1 MLCRRIMWGR
11 VYIYLLA
18 YICGAAAATALIGA
32 DLGLSARC
40 ARTLFA
46 LLAGCSF
53 IATTHFY
60 LALKGLYDAPKR
72 FYAAPKRLSA
82 APKIFYAAPKIF
94 YAASKRFYAASNWL
108 QPPLHAPGSYT
119 RYGRLFIA
127 SALIS
132 LSLLGALRSAESLAA
147 TTESFAG
154 SAESLA
160 ASAESLAAGRAESA
174 GKAQSAA
181 NAKST
186 ANAKGA
192 GRTHSGITPMQ
203 QRIALYLKSKMGDN
217 SQSAILTAFVT
228 GSKES
233 IGKSTKETFRSS
245 GAAHL
250 LALSGLHVGILF
262 MILNRITALFSL
274 TLAARRLRVLV
285 VVGCTAAFLA
295 ITGFIPSLARAIIM
309 AAICSIAKVWGY
321 RIARA
326 ETLVITAFLLICY
339 NPQVVA
345 SIGFQLSFAAMAG
358 IMLIMPTLS
367 ESLKRVMGRWRGR
380 GMASR
385 TISWCAERIAAPL
398 LLTISCQITTLPLC
412 LYYFQSFSNYY
423 LITNLIAI
431 PVVAITLY
439 MLTAALAIDALA
451 LIIQS
456 DLLTSLSVFV
466 WESIRYILLLLEST
480 LKEFR

>member
-1 MLCRRIMWGR
+1 MWER

-32 DLGLSARC
+32 DMGLSARC

-46 LLAGCSF
+46 LLAVCSF
-53 IATTHFY
+53 IATTLFY
-60 LALKGLYDAPKR
+60 IALKGLY
-72 FYAAPKRLSA
+72 AAP
-82 APKIFYAAPKIF
+82 
-94 YAASKRFYAASNWL
+94 KRFYAASNWL
-108 QPPLHAPGSYT
+108 QPPLRAPGSYT
-119 RYGRLFIA
+119 RYSRLFIA

-147 TTESFAG
+147 TAESFAG

-160 ASAESLAAGRAESA
+160 GSAEGA

-181 NAKST
+181 NAES
-186 ANAKGA
+186 A
-192 GRTHSGITPMQ
+192 GQRHSGMTPMQ

-274 TLAARRLRVLV
+274 TLAARRMRVLV

-367 ESLKRVMGRWRGR
+367 ESLKRVMERWRGR

>member
-1 MLCRRIMWGR
+1 MWER

-46 LLAGCSF
+46 SLAVCSF

-72 FYAAPKRLSA
+72 LSA
-82 APKIFYAAPKIF
+82 APKIFYAAP
-94 YAASKRFYAASNWL
+94 KRFYAASNWL
-108 QPPLHAPGSYT
+108 QPPLHAPGSYA

-127 SALIS
+127 SALIT

-147 TTESFAG
+147 T
-154 SAESLA
+154 AESLA
-160 ASAESLAAGRAESA
+160 GSAESLAAGRAESA
-174 GKAQSAA
+174 RKAQSAA
-181 NAKST
+181 NAKS
-186 ANAKGA
+186 A
-192 GRTHSGITPMQ
+192 GQRHSGMTPMQ

-274 TLAARRLRVLV
+274 TLAARRMRVLV

-367 ESLKRVMGRWRGR
+367 ESLKRVMERWRGR

-385 TISWCAERIAAPL
+385 TICWCAERIAAPL

-451 LIIQS
+451 LFIQS

>member
-1 MLCRRIMWGR
+1 MWER

-32 DLGLSARC
+32 DMGLSARC

-53 IATTHFY
+53 IATTLFY
-60 LALKGLYDAPKR
+60 IALKGLYDAAKR

-82 APKIFYAAPKIF
+82 APKIFYAAPK
-94 YAASKRFYAASNWL
+94 RFYAASNWL
-108 QPPLHAPGSYT
+108 QPPLRAPGSYT
-119 RYGRLFIA
+119 RYSRLFIA

-132 LSLLGALRSAESLAA
+132 LSLLGALRSAESLA
-147 TTESFAG
+147 S
-154 SAESLA
+154 
-160 ASAESLAAGRAESA
+160 SAESLAAGRAESA
-174 GKAQSAA
+174 GKAKSAA
-181 NAKST
+181 NAKS
-186 ANAKGA
+186 A
-192 GRTHSGITPMQ
+192 GQMHSEMTPMQ

-274 TLAARRLRVLV
+274 TLAARRMRVLV

>member
-1 MLCRRIMWGR
+1 MWER

-46 LLAGCSF
+46 LLAVCSF
-53 IATTHFY
+53 IATTLFY
-60 LALKGLYDAPKR
+60 IALKGLY
-72 FYAAPKRLSA
+72 AAP
-82 APKIFYAAPKIF
+82 
-94 YAASKRFYAASNWL
+94 KRFYAASNWL
-108 QPPLHAPGSYT
+108 QPPLHAPGSYA

-147 TTESFAG
+147 TAESF
-154 SAESLA
+154 
-160 ASAESLAAGRAESA
+160 AGRAESLA
-174 GKAQSAA
+174 VGRAESARKAQSAA
-181 NAKST
+181 NAKS
-186 ANAKGA
+186 A
-192 GRTHSGITPMQ
+192 GQRHSGMTPMQ

-274 TLAARRLRVLV
+274 TLAARRMRVLV

-380 GMASR
+380 GIASR

-451 LIIQS
+451 LFIQS

>member
-1 MLCRRIMWGR
+1 MWER

-46 LLAGCSF
+46 SLAVCSF

-72 FYAAPKRLSA
+72 LSA
-82 APKIFYAAPKIF
+82 APKRFYAAP
-94 YAASKRFYAASNWL
+94 KRFYAASNWL
-108 QPPLHAPGSYT
+108 QPPLRAPGSYA
-119 RYGRLFIA
+119 RYSRLFIA

-132 LSLLGALRSAESLAA
+132 LSLLGALRSAESL
-147 TTESFAG
+147 TS
-154 SAESLA
+154 S
-160 ASAESLAAGRAESA
+160 AESA

-181 NAKST
+181 NAK
-186 ANAKGA
+186 GA
-192 GRTHSGITPMQ
+192 GHTHSGMTPMQ

-274 TLAARRLRVLV
+274 TLAARRIRVLV
-285 VVGCTAAFLA
+285 VVGCTAAFLT

-367 ESLKRVMGRWRGR
+367 ESLKRVMERWRRR

-385 TISWCAERIAAPL
+385 TICWCAERIAAPL

-451 LIIQS
+451 LFIQS

>member
-1 MLCRRIMWGR
+1 MWER

-53 IATTHFY
+53 IATTLFY
-60 LALKGLYDAPKR
+60 IALKGLYDAPKR

-82 APKIFYAAPKIF
+82 APKIFYAAPKRF
-94 YAASKRFYAASNWL
+94 YAAPKRFYAATNWL
-108 QPPLHAPGSYT
+108 QPPLRVPGSYA

-147 TTESFAG
+147 
-154 SAESLA
+154 
-160 ASAESLAAGRAESA
+160 
-174 GKAQSAA
+174 
-181 NAKST
+181 NAKS
-186 ANAKGA
+186 A
-192 GRTHSGITPMQ
+192 GRTHSGMTPMQ

-274 TLAARRLRVLV
+274 TLAARRMRVLV

>member
-1 MLCRRIMWGR
+1 MWER

-32 DLGLSARC
+32 DMGLSARC

-60 LALKGLYDAPKR
+60 LALKGLY
-72 FYAAPKRLSA
+72 AAP
-82 APKIFYAAPKIF
+82 
-94 YAASKRFYAASNWL
+94 KRFYAASNWL
-108 QPPLHAPGSYT
+108 QPPLRAPGSYA

-132 LSLLGALRSAESLAA
+132 LSLLGALRSAESFAA
-147 TTESFAG
+147 TAESFAG
-154 SAESLA
+154 
-160 ASAESLAAGRAESA
+160 SAESLAAGRAESA

-181 NAKST
+181 NAKS
-186 ANAKGA
+186 A
-192 GRTHSGITPMQ
+192 GHTHSEMTPMQ

-233 IGKSTKETFRSS
+233 IGKNTKETFRSS

-274 TLAARRLRVLV
+274 TLAARRMRVLV
-285 VVGCTAAFLA
+285 VVGCTAAFLT

>member
-1 MLCRRIMWGR
+1 MWER

-18 YICGAAAATALIGA
+18 YICGAAAATALIGT

-46 LLAGCSF
+46 SLAVCSF
-53 IATTHFY
+53 IATTLFY
-60 LALKGLYDAPKR
+60 IALKGLY
-72 FYAAPKRLSA
+72 AAP
-82 APKIFYAAPKIF
+82 
-94 YAASKRFYAASNWL
+94 KRFYAASNWL
-108 QPPLHAPGSYT
+108 QPPHHAPGSYA

-132 LSLLGALRSAESLAA
+132 LSLLGALRSAESLA
-147 TTESFAG
+147 S

-160 ASAESLAAGRAESA
+160 ATTESLAAGSAEGA
-174 GKAQSAA
+174 RKAQSAA

-186 ANAKGA
+186 ANAKSA
-192 GRTHSGITPMQ
+192 GQRHSGMTPMQ

-274 TLAARRLRVLV
+274 TLAARRMRVLV

-367 ESLKRVMGRWRGR
+367 ESLKRVMERWRRR

-385 TISWCAERIAAPL
+385 TICWCAERIAAPL

>member
-1 MLCRRIMWGR
+1 MWER

-72 FYAAPKRLSA
+72 LSA
-82 APKIFYAAPKIF
+82 APKIFYAAP
-94 YAASKRFYAASNWL
+94 KRFYAASNWL
-108 QPPLHAPGSYT
+108 QPPLRAPGSYT

-147 TTESFAG
+147 TAESFAATTESF
-154 SAESLA
+154 
-160 ASAESLAAGRAESA
+160 AAGRAE
-174 GKAQSAA
+174 GTRKAQSAA
-181 NAKST
+181 NAKS
-186 ANAKGA
+186 A
-192 GRTHSGITPMQ
+192 GQRHSRMTPMQ

-274 TLAARRLRVLV
+274 TLAARRMRVLV

-367 ESLKRVMGRWRGR
+367 ESLKRVMGRWRGK

-385 TISWCAERIAAPL
+385 TICWCAERIAAPL

-451 LIIQS
+451 LFIQS
-456 DLLTSLSVFV
+456 YLLRSLSVFV

>member
-46 LLAGCSF
+46 SLAACSF

-72 FYAAPKRLSA
+72 LSA
-82 APKIFYAAPKIF
+82 APKIFYAAPK
-94 YAASKRFYAASNWL
+94 RFYAGSNWL
-108 QPPLHAPGSYT
+108 QPPLRAPGSYI

-147 TTESFAG
+147 TAESFAG

-160 ASAESLAAGRAESA
+160 ATTESLAAGSAEGA
-174 GKAQSAA
+174 RKAQSAA
-181 NAKST
+181 NAKS
-186 ANAKGA
+186 A
-192 GRTHSGITPMQ
+192 GRTHSGMTPMQ

-233 IGKSTKETFRSS
+233 IGKSTKETFRST

-262 MILNRITALFSL
+262 MILNRITALFSI
-274 TLAARRLRVLV
+274 TLAARRMRVLV

-326 ETLVITAFLLICY
+326 EILVITAFLLICY

-367 ESLKRVMGRWRGR
+367 ESLKRVMERWRGR

-385 TISWCAERIAAPL
+385 TICWCAERIAAPL

-451 LIIQS
+451 LFIQS

>member
-1 MLCRRIMWGR
+1 MLCRRIMWER

-46 LLAGCSF
+46 SLAVCSF

-82 APKIFYAAPKIF
+82 APKRFFAAPKRFYAAPKIF
-94 YAASKRFYAASNWL
+94 YAASNWL
-108 QPPLHAPGSYT
+108 QPPLRAPGSYA

-132 LSLLGALRSAESLAA
+132 LSLLGALRSAESLAS
-147 TTESFAG
+147 TT
-154 SAESLA
+154 
-160 ASAESLAAGRAESA
+160 ESLAAGRAESA

-181 NAKST
+181 NAKS
-186 ANAKGA
+186 A
-192 GRTHSGITPMQ
+192 GQRHSEMTPMQ

-274 TLAARRLRVLV
+274 TLAARRMRVLV

-367 ESLKRVMGRWRGR
+367 ESLKRVMERWRRR
-380 GMASR
+380 GTSSR
-385 TISWCAERIAAPL
+385 IICWCAERIAAPL

-451 LIIQS
+451 LFIQS
-456 DLLTSLSVFV
+456 DLLNSLSVFV

>member
-1 MLCRRIMWGR
+1 MWER

-46 LLAGCSF
+46 SLAVCSF

-72 FYAAPKRLSA
+72 LSA
-82 APKIFYAAPKIF
+82 AP
-94 YAASKRFYAASNWL
+94 KRFYAASNWL
-108 QPPLHAPGSYT
+108 QPPLHAPGSYA
-119 RYGRLFIA
+119 RYSRLFIA

-132 LSLLGALRSAESLAA
+132 LSLLGALRSAESLA
-147 TTESFAG
+147 
-154 SAESLA
+154 
-160 ASAESLAAGRAESA
+160 GRAESA
-174 GKAQSAA
+174 EKAQSAA
-181 NAKST
+181 NAES
-186 ANAKGA
+186 A
-192 GRTHSGITPMQ
+192 GQRHSRMTPMQ
-203 QRIALYLKSKMGDN
+203 QRIALYLRSKMGDN
-217 SQSAILTAFVT
+217 SQSGILTAFVT

-274 TLAARRLRVLV
+274 TLAARRMRVLV
-285 VVGCTAAFLA
+285 VVGCTAAFLT

-380 GMASR
+380 GMSSR

-451 LIIQS
+451 LFIQS

>member
-1 MLCRRIMWGR
+1 MWGR

-46 LLAGCSF
+46 LLAVYSF

-72 FYAAPKRLSA
+72 LSAAPKRFHA
-82 APKIFYAAPKIF
+82 APKIFYAAP
-94 YAASKRFYAASNWL
+94 KRFYAASNWL
-108 QPPLHAPGSYT
+108 QPPLRAPGSYA
-119 RYGRLFIA
+119 RYSRLFIA

-147 TTESFAG
+147 
-154 SAESLA
+154 
-160 ASAESLAAGRAESA
+160 GRAESA
-174 GKAQSAA
+174 RKAQSAA

-186 ANAKGA
+186 ANAKSA
-192 GRTHSGITPMQ
+192 GRTHSGMTPMQ

-274 TLAARRLRVLV
+274 TLAARRMRVLV

-367 ESLKRVMGRWRGR
+367 ESLKRVMERWRGR

-385 TISWCAERIAAPL
+385 TICWCAERIAAPL

>member
-1 MLCRRIMWGR
+1 MWER

-46 LLAGCSF
+46 SLAVCSF

-72 FYAAPKRLSA
+72 LSA
-82 APKIFYAAPKIF
+82 APKRFYLAP
-94 YAASKRFYAASNWL
+94 KRFYAASNWL
-108 QPPLHAPGSYT
+108 QPPLRAPGSYA
-119 RYGRLFIA
+119 RYSRLFIA

-147 TTESFAG
+147 TAESFAG

-160 ASAESLAAGRAESA
+160 ATTESLAAGRAESA

-181 NAKST
+181 NAKS
-186 ANAKGA
+186 A
-192 GRTHSGITPMQ
+192 GQRHSGMTPMQ
-203 QRIALYLKSKMGDN
+203 QRIALYLKSKMGNN

-274 TLAARRLRVLV
+274 TLAARRMRVLV

-367 ESLKRVMGRWRGR
+367 ESLERVMGRWRGR

-385 TISWCAERIAAPL
+385 TISWCAERITAPL

-451 LIIQS
+451 LFIQS

>member
-1 MLCRRIMWGR
+1 M
-11 VYIYLLA
+11 
-18 YICGAAAATALIGA
+18 
-32 DLGLSARC
+32 GLSARC

-46 LLAGCSF
+46 SLAVCSF

-72 FYAAPKRLSA
+72 LSA
-82 APKIFYAAPKIF
+82 APKIFYAAP
-94 YAASKRFYAASNWL
+94 KRFYAASNWL
-108 QPPLHAPGSYT
+108 QPPLRAPGSYT

-132 LSLLGALRSAESLAA
+132 LSLLGALRSAESLASSA
-147 TTESFAG
+147 ESFAG

-160 ASAESLAAGRAESA
+160 ATTESLAAGRAESA

-186 ANAKGA
+186 ANAKSA
-192 GRTHSGITPMQ
+192 GRTHSGMTPMQ

-274 TLAARRLRVLV
+274 TLAARRMRVLV
-285 VVGCTAAFLA
+285 VVGCTAAFLT

-367 ESLKRVMGRWRGR
+367 ESLKRVMERWRGR

-385 TISWCAERIAAPL
+385 TICWCAERIAAPL

-451 LIIQS
+451 LFIQS

>member
-1 MLCRRIMWGR
+1 MWER

-46 LLAGCSF
+46 SLAVCSF

-72 FYAAPKRLSA
+72 FYAAPKR
-82 APKIFYAAPKIF
+82 
-94 YAASKRFYAASNWL
+94 FYAASNWL
-108 QPPLHAPGSYT
+108 QPPLRAPGSYA
-119 RYGRLFIA
+119 RYSRLFIA

-147 TTESFAG
+147 
-154 SAESLA
+154 
-160 ASAESLAAGRAESA
+160 
-174 GKAQSAA
+174 
-181 NAKST
+181 NAKS
-186 ANAKGA
+186 A
-192 GRTHSGITPMQ
+192 GQRHSGMTPMQ

-274 TLAARRLRVLV
+274 TLAARRMRVLV

-367 ESLKRVMGRWRGR
+367 ESLKRVMERWRGR

-385 TISWCAERIAAPL
+385 TICWCAERIAAPL

-451 LIIQS
+451 LFIQS

>member
-1 MLCRRIMWGR
+1 MWER

-53 IATTHFY
+53 IATTLFY
-60 LALKGLYDAPKR
+60 IALKGLYDAPKR
-72 FYAAPKRLSA
+72 LSA
-82 APKIFYAAPKIF
+82 APKRFYSAPKRFHAAPKRF
-94 YAASKRFYAASNWL
+94 FAASKRFYAASNWL
-108 QPPLHAPGSYT
+108 QPPLRAPGSYA
-119 RYGRLFIA
+119 RYSRLFIA

-147 TTESFAG
+147 TAESFAG
-154 SAESLA
+154 STESLA
-160 ASAESLAAGRAESA
+160 ATTESLAAGRAESA
-174 GKAQSAA
+174 GKAQSA
-181 NAKST
+181 
-186 ANAKGA
+186 GQ
-192 GRTHSGITPMQ
+192 RHSRMTPMQ

-274 TLAARRLRVLV
+274 TLAARRMRVLV

-367 ESLKRVMGRWRGR
+367 ESLKRVMERWRGR

-385 TISWCAERIAAPL
+385 IISWCAERIAAPL

>member
-1 MLCRRIMWGR
+1 MWER

-40 ARTLFA
+40 ARILFA
-46 LLAGCSF
+46 SLAVCSF
-53 IATTHFY
+53 IATTLFY
-60 LALKGLYDAPKR
+60 IALKGLYDAPKR
-72 FYAAPKRLSA
+72 LSA
-82 APKIFYAAPKIF
+82 APKRFYSAPKRFHAAPKRF
-94 YAASKRFYAASNWL
+94 FAASKRFYAATNWL
-108 QPPLHAPGSYT
+108 QPPLHAPGSYA

-147 TTESFAG
+147 TTES
-154 SAESLA
+154 
-160 ASAESLAAGRAESA
+160 LAAGRAESA

-181 NAKST
+181 NAKS
-186 ANAKGA
+186 A
-192 GRTHSGITPMQ
+192 GRTHSGMTPMQ

-274 TLAARRLRVLV
+274 TLAARRMRVLV

-367 ESLKRVMGRWRGR
+367 ESLKRVMGRWRRR
-380 GMASR
+380 GTSSR
-385 TISWCAERIAAPL
+385 IISWCAERIAAPL

-451 LIIQS
+451 LFIQS

>member
-1 MLCRRIMWGR
+1 MWER

-32 DLGLSARC
+32 DMGLSARC

-46 LLAGCSF
+46 SLAVCSF
-53 IATTHFY
+53 IATTLFY
-60 LALKGLYDAPKR
+60 IALKGLYDAH
-72 FYAAPKRLSA
+72 KRLSA
-82 APKIFYAAPKIF
+82 AP
-94 YAASKRFYAASNWL
+94 KRFYAASNWL
-108 QPPLHAPGSYT
+108 QPPLHAPGSYA
-119 RYGRLFIA
+119 RYSRLFIA
-127 SALIS
+127 SALIT
-132 LSLLGALRSAESLAA
+132 LSLLGALRSAESLAS
-147 TTESFAG
+147 TT
-154 SAESLA
+154 ESLA
-160 ASAESLAAGRAESA
+160 ARRAESA

-186 ANAKGA
+186 ANAKSA
-192 GRTHSGITPMQ
+192 GQRHSGMTPMQ

-274 TLAARRLRVLV
+274 TLAARRMRVLV

-367 ESLKRVMGRWRGR
+367 ESLKRVMEMWRRR
-380 GMASR
+380 GTSSR
-385 TISWCAERIAAPL
+385 IICWCAERIAAPL

>member
-1 MLCRRIMWGR
+1 MWER

-46 LLAGCSF
+46 LLAVCSF
-53 IATTHFY
+53 IATTLFY
-60 LALKGLYDAPKR
+60 IALKGLYDAPKR
-72 FYAAPKRLSA
+72 LSA
-82 APKIFYAAPKIF
+82 AP
-94 YAASKRFYAASNWL
+94 KRFYAASNWL
-108 QPPLHAPGSYT
+108 QPPLRAPGSYA

-132 LSLLGALRSAESLAA
+132 LSLLGALRSAESFAA
-147 TTESFAG
+147 TAESFAG

-160 ASAESLAAGRAESA
+160 ATTESLAAGRAESA

-186 ANAKGA
+186 ANAKSA
-192 GRTHSGITPMQ
+192 AQRHSGMTPMQ

-274 TLAARRLRVLV
+274 TLAARRMRVLV

-367 ESLKRVMGRWRGR
+367 ESLKRVMERWRGR

-385 TISWCAERIAAPL
+385 TICWCAERIAAPL

-451 LIIQS
+451 LFIQS

>member
-1 MLCRRIMWGR
+1 MWER

-46 LLAGCSF
+46 SLAVCSF
-53 IATTHFY
+53 IATTLFY
-60 LALKGLYDAPKR
+60 IALKGLYDAPKR
-72 FYAAPKRLSA
+72 FYASPKRFYL
-82 APKIFYAAPKIF
+82 AP
-94 YAASKRFYAASNWL
+94 KRFYAASNWL
-108 QPPLHAPGSYT
+108 QPPLHAPGSYA

-132 LSLLGALRSAESLAA
+132 LSLLGALRSAES
-147 TTESFAG
+147 FAG

-160 ASAESLAAGRAESA
+160 STTESLAAGRAESA

-181 NAKST
+181 NAKS
-186 ANAKGA
+186 A
-192 GRTHSGITPMQ
+192 GRTHSGMTPMQ

-274 TLAARRLRVLV
+274 TLAARRMRVLV

-367 ESLKRVMGRWRGR
+367 ESLKRVMERWRGR

-385 TISWCAERIAAPL
+385 TICWCAERITAPL

-451 LIIQS
+451 LFIQS

>member
-1 MLCRRIMWGR
+1 MWER

-53 IATTHFY
+53 IATTLFY
-60 LALKGLYDAPKR
+60 IALKGLYDAPKR
-72 FYAAPKRLSA
+72 LSA
-82 APKIFYAAPKIF
+82 APKRFYLAP
-94 YAASKRFYAASNWL
+94 KRFYAASNWL
-108 QPPLHAPGSYT
+108 QPPLRAPGSYA
-119 RYGRLFIA
+119 RYSRLFIA

-160 ASAESLAAGRAESA
+160 ATTESLAAGRAESA

-181 NAKST
+181 NAKS
-186 ANAKGA
+186 A
-192 GRTHSGITPMQ
+192 GQRHSGMTPMQ
-203 QRIALYLKSKMGDN
+203 QRIALYLKSKMGNN

-385 TISWCAERIAAPL
+385 TICWCAERIAAPL

-451 LIIQS
+451 LFIQS

>member
-1 MLCRRIMWGR
+1 MWER

-53 IATTHFY
+53 IATTLFY
-60 LALKGLYDAPKR
+60 IALKGLY
-72 FYAAPKRLSA
+72 AAP
-82 APKIFYAAPKIF
+82 
-94 YAASKRFYAASNWL
+94 KRFYAASNWL
-108 QPPLHAPGSYT
+108 QPPLRAPGSYT

-132 LSLLGALRSAESLAA
+132 LSLLGALRSAESLA
-147 TTESFAG
+147 
-154 SAESLA
+154 
-160 ASAESLAAGRAESA
+160 GRAESA
-174 GKAQSAA
+174 EKAQ
-181 NAKST
+181 ST
-186 ANAKGA
+186 ANAKNA
-192 GRTHSGITPMQ
+192 GRTHSGMTPIQ

-274 TLAARRLRVLV
+274 TLAARRMRVLV
-285 VVGCTAAFLA
+285 VVGCTAAFLT

-367 ESLKRVMGRWRGR
+367 ESLKRVMERWRGR

>member
-1 MLCRRIMWGR
+1 MWER

-32 DLGLSARC
+32 DIGLSAKC

-46 LLAGCSF
+46 SLAVCSF
-53 IATTHFY
+53 IATTLFY
-60 LALKGLYDAPKR
+60 IALKGLYDAPKR
-72 FYAAPKRLSA
+72 LSA
-82 APKIFYAAPKIF
+82 AP
-94 YAASKRFYAASNWL
+94 KRFYAASNWL
-108 QPPLHAPGSYT
+108 QPPLHAPGSYA
-119 RYGRLFIA
+119 RYSRLFIA
-127 SALIS
+127 SALIT

-147 TTESFAG
+147 N
-154 SAESLA
+154 
-160 ASAESLAAGRAESA
+160 AESA
-174 GKAQSAA
+174 GQ
-181 NAKST
+181 
-186 ANAKGA
+186 
-192 GRTHSGITPMQ
+192 RHSGMTPMQ

-274 TLAARRLRVLV
+274 TLAARRMRVLV

>member
-1 MLCRRIMWGR
+1 MWGR

-40 ARTLFA
+40 SRTLFA
-46 LLAGCSF
+46 SLAACSF
-53 IATTHFY
+53 IATTLFY

-82 APKIFYAAPKIF
+82 APKRFFAAP
-94 YAASKRFYAASNWL
+94 KRFYAATNWL
-108 QPPLHAPGSYT
+108 QPPLRAPGSYA
-119 RYGRLFIA
+119 RYSRLFIA
-127 SALIS
+127 SAFIS
-132 LSLLGALRSAESLAA
+132 LSLLGALRSAES
-147 TTESFAG
+147 FAG

-160 ASAESLAAGRAESA
+160 STTESLAAGRAESA

-181 NAKST
+181 NAKS
-186 ANAKGA
+186 A
-192 GRTHSGITPMQ
+192 GQRHSGMTPMQ
-203 QRIALYLKSKMGDN
+203 QRIALYLKSKMGNN

-274 TLAARRLRVLV
+274 TLAARRMRVLV

-367 ESLKRVMGRWRGR
+367 ESLKRVMERWRRR
-380 GMASR
+380 GTSSR
-385 TISWCAERIAAPL
+385 IICWCAERIAAPL

>member
-1 MLCRRIMWGR
+1 MWER

-32 DLGLSARC
+32 DIGLSARC

-53 IATTHFY
+53 IATTLFY
-60 LALKGLYDAPKR
+60 IALKGLYDAPKR
-72 FYAAPKRLSA
+72 LSA
-82 APKIFYAAPKIF
+82 APK
-94 YAASKRFYAASNWL
+94 RFYAATNWL
-108 QPPLHAPGSYT
+108 RPPLRAPGSYT

-132 LSLLGALRSAESLAA
+132 LSLLGALRSAESFAA
-147 TTESFAG
+147 TAESFAG
-154 SAESLA
+154 
-160 ASAESLAAGRAESA
+160 SAESLAAGRAESA

-181 NAKST
+181 NAKS
-186 ANAKGA
+186 A
-192 GRTHSGITPMQ
+192 GRRHSGMTPMQ

-274 TLAARRLRVLV
+274 TLAARRMRVLV

-326 ETLVITAFLLICY
+326 ETLVITAFLLILY

-380 GMASR
+380 GTSSR

-451 LIIQS
+451 LFIQS

>member
-1 MLCRRIMWGR
+1 MWGR

-40 ARTLFA
+40 ARTLFT
-46 LLAGCSF
+46 LLAVCSF

-72 FYAAPKRLSA
+72 LSA
-82 APKIFYAAPKIF
+82 AP
-94 YAASKRFYAASNWL
+94 KRFYAASNWL
-108 QPPLHAPGSYT
+108 QPPLRAPGSYA

-132 LSLLGALRSAESLAA
+132 LSLLGALRSAESLA
-147 TTESFAG
+147 S

-160 ASAESLAAGRAESA
+160 ATTESLAAGSAEGA
-174 GKAQSAA
+174 RKAQSAA

-186 ANAKGA
+186 GH
-192 GRTHSGITPMQ
+192 THSGMTPMQ

-274 TLAARRLRVLV
+274 TLAARRMRVLV

-367 ESLKRVMGRWRGR
+367 ESLKRVMERWRGR

-385 TISWCAERIAAPL
+385 TICWCAERIAAPL

-451 LIIQS
+451 LFIQS

>member
-1 MLCRRIMWGR
+1 MWER

-53 IATTHFY
+53 IATTLFY
-60 LALKGLYDAPKR
+60 IALKGLY
-72 FYAAPKRLSA
+72 AAP
-82 APKIFYAAPKIF
+82 
-94 YAASKRFYAASNWL
+94 KRFYAASNWL

-119 RYGRLFIA
+119 RYSRLFIA

-160 ASAESLAAGRAESA
+160 ATTESLAAGRAESA
-174 GKAQSAA
+174 GKAKSAA
-181 NAKST
+181 NAKS
-186 ANAKGA
+186 A
-192 GRTHSGITPMQ
+192 GQMHSEMTPMQ
-203 QRIALYLKSKMGDN
+203 QRIALYLKSKMGNN

-274 TLAARRLRVLV
+274 TLAARRMRVLV
-285 VVGCTAAFLA
+285 VVGCTAAFLT

>member
-1 MLCRRIMWGR
+1 MWER

-18 YICGAAAATALIGA
+18 YICGTAAATALIGA

-53 IATTHFY
+53 IATTLFY
-60 LALKGLYDAPKR
+60 IALKGLY
-72 FYAAPKRLSA
+72 AAP
-82 APKIFYAAPKIF
+82 
-94 YAASKRFYAASNWL
+94 KRFYAASNWL
-108 QPPLHAPGSYT
+108 QPPLHAPGSYA
-119 RYGRLFIA
+119 RYSRLFIA

-160 ASAESLAAGRAESA
+160 ATTESLAAGRAESA
-174 GKAQSAA
+174 GKAQS
-181 NAKST
+181 T
-186 ANAKGA
+186 ANAKNA
-192 GRTHSGITPMQ
+192 GRTHSGMTPIQ
-203 QRIALYLKSKMGDN
+203 QRIALYLQSKMGDN

-233 IGKSTKETFRSS
+233 IGKNTKETFRSS

-274 TLAARRLRVLV
+274 TLAARRMRVLV
-285 VVGCTAAFLA
+285 VVGCTAAFLT

-451 LIIQS
+451 LFIQS

>member
-46 LLAGCSF
+46 SLAVCSF

-72 FYAAPKRLSA
+72 FYAA
-82 APKIFYAAPKIF
+82 
-94 YAASKRFYAASNWL
+94 SNWL
-108 QPPLHAPGSYT
+108 QPPLRAPGSYT

-127 SALIS
+127 SALIT

-147 TTESFAG
+147 T
-154 SAESLA
+154 
-160 ASAESLAAGRAESA
+160 AESA
-174 GKAQSAA
+174 RKAQSAA
-181 NAKST
+181 NAKS
-186 ANAKGA
+186 A
-192 GRTHSGITPMQ
+192 GQRHSGMTPMQ

-274 TLAARRLRVLV
+274 TLAARRMRVLV

-367 ESLKRVMGRWRGR
+367 ESLKRVMERWRGR

-385 TISWCAERIAAPL
+385 TICWCAERIAAPL

>member
-1 MLCRRIMWGR
+1 MWGR

-40 ARTLFA
+40 ARTHFA
-46 LLAGCSF
+46 SLAVCSF
-53 IATTHFY
+53 IATTLFY

-72 FYAAPKRLSA
+72 LSAAPKRFHA

-94 YAASKRFYAASNWL
+94 YAAPKRFYAASNWL
-108 QPPLHAPGSYT
+108 QPPLRAPGSYA
-119 RYGRLFIA
+119 RYSRLFIA

-147 TTESFAG
+147 
-154 SAESLA
+154 
-160 ASAESLAAGRAESA
+160 GRAESA
-174 GKAQSAA
+174 RKAQSAA

-186 ANAKGA
+186 ANAKSA
-192 GRTHSGITPMQ
+192 GRTHSGMTPMQ

-274 TLAARRLRVLV
+274 TLAARRMRVLV

-367 ESLKRVMGRWRGR
+367 ESLKRVMERWRRR

-385 TISWCAERIAAPL
+385 TICWCAERIAAPL

>member
-1 MLCRRIMWGR
+1 MWER

-32 DLGLSARC
+32 DMGLSARC

-53 IATTHFY
+53 IATTLFY
-60 LALKGLYDAPKR
+60 IALKGLY
-72 FYAAPKRLSA
+72 AAP
-82 APKIFYAAPKIF
+82 
-94 YAASKRFYAASNWL
+94 KRFYAASNWL
-108 QPPLHAPGSYT
+108 QPPLHAPGSYA
-119 RYGRLFIA
+119 RYSRLFIA

-132 LSLLGALRSAESLAA
+132 LSLLGALRSAESLA
-147 TTESFAG
+147 
-154 SAESLA
+154 
-160 ASAESLAAGRAESA
+160 GRAESA
-174 GKAQSAA
+174 EKAQ
-181 NAKST
+181 ST
-186 ANAKGA
+186 ANAKNA
-192 GRTHSGITPMQ
+192 GRTHSGMTPMQ

-274 TLAARRLRVLV
+274 TLAARRMRVLV

-367 ESLKRVMGRWRGR
+367 ESLKRVMERWRGR

-385 TISWCAERIAAPL
+385 TICWCAERIAAPL

-451 LIIQS
+451 LFIQS

>member
-1 MLCRRIMWGR
+1 MWER

-46 LLAGCSF
+46 SLAVCSF

-72 FYAAPKRLSA
+72 LSA
-82 APKIFYAAPKIF
+82 AP
-94 YAASKRFYAASNWL
+94 KRFYAASNWL
-108 QPPLHAPGSYT
+108 QPPLRAPGNYA
-119 RYGRLFIA
+119 RYSRLFIA

-132 LSLLGALRSAESLAA
+132 LSLLGALRSAESLA
-147 TTESFAG
+147 S

-160 ASAESLAAGRAESA
+160 ATTESLAAGSAEGA
-174 GKAQSAA
+174 RKAQSAA

-186 ANAKGA
+186 ANAKSA
-192 GRTHSGITPMQ
+192 GQRHSGMTPMQ

-274 TLAARRLRVLV
+274 TLAARRMRVLV

-385 TISWCAERIAAPL
+385 TICWCAERIAAPL

>member
-1 MLCRRIMWGR
+1 MWER

-32 DLGLSARC
+32 DIGLSAKC

-46 LLAGCSF
+46 LLAVCSF
-53 IATTHFY
+53 IATTLFY
-60 LALKGLYDAPKR
+60 IALKGRYAAPTRFFAASKRFYVAPKIFYAAPKR
-72 FYAAPKRLSA
+72 FYAAPKR
-82 APKIFYAAPKIF
+82 F
-94 YAASKRFYAASNWL
+94 YAASKRFYAATNWL
-108 QPPLHAPGSYT
+108 QPPLRAPGSYA
-119 RYGRLFIA
+119 RYSRLFIA

-132 LSLLGALRSAESLAA
+132 LSLLGALRSAESLA
-147 TTESFAG
+147 S
-154 SAESLA
+154 S
-160 ASAESLAAGRAESA
+160 AESA

-181 NAKST
+181 NAKS
-186 ANAKGA
+186 A
-192 GRTHSGITPMQ
+192 GHTHSGMTPMQ
-203 QRIALYLKSKMGDN
+203 QRIALYLKSKMGNN

-274 TLAARRLRVLV
+274 TLAARRMRVLV

-451 LIIQS
+451 LFIQS

>member
-1 MLCRRIMWGR
+1 MWER

-46 LLAGCSF
+46 LLAVCSF
-53 IATTHFY
+53 IATTLFY
-60 LALKGLYDAPKR
+60 IALKGLY
-72 FYAAPKRLSA
+72 AAP
-82 APKIFYAAPKIF
+82 
-94 YAASKRFYAASNWL
+94 KRFYAASNWL
-108 QPPLHAPGSYT
+108 QPPLRAPGSYA

-174 GKAQSAA
+174 EKAQSAA

-186 ANAKGA
+186 ANAKSA
-192 GRTHSGITPMQ
+192 GRTHSGMTPMQ

-274 TLAARRLRVLV
+274 TLAARRMRVLV

>member
-1 MLCRRIMWGR
+1 MWER

-46 LLAGCSF
+46 LLAVCSF
-53 IATTHFY
+53 IATTLFY
-60 LALKGLYDAPKR
+60 IALKGLYDAPKR
-72 FYAAPKRLSA
+72 LSA
-82 APKIFYAAPKIF
+82 APKRF
-94 YAASKRFYAASNWL
+94 YAASKRFYAATNWL
-108 QPPLHAPGSYT
+108 QPPLRAPGSYA

-181 NAKST
+181 NAGS
-186 ANAKGA
+186 A
-192 GRTHSGITPMQ
+192 GQRHSGMTPMQ

-274 TLAARRLRVLV
+274 TLAARRMRVLV

>member
-1 MLCRRIMWGR
+1 MWER

-32 DLGLSARC
+32 DMGLSARC

-53 IATTHFY
+53 IATTLFY
-60 LALKGLYDAPKR
+60 IALKGLYDAPKR

-82 APKIFYAAPKIF
+82 APKIFYAAPK
-94 YAASKRFYAASNWL
+94 RFYAASNWL
-108 QPPLHAPGSYT
+108 QPPLHAPGSYA

-132 LSLLGALRSAESLAA
+132 LSLLGALRSAESLASS
-147 TTESFAG
+147 T
-154 SAESLA
+154 
-160 ASAESLAAGRAESA
+160 ESA

-181 NAKST
+181 NAKS
-186 ANAKGA
+186 A
-192 GRTHSGITPMQ
+192 GQRHSGMTPMQ

-274 TLAARRLRVLV
+274 TLAARRMRVLV

-367 ESLKRVMGRWRGR
+367 ESLERVMGRWRGR

-451 LIIQS
+451 LFIQS

>member
-1 MLCRRIMWGR
+1 MWER

-46 LLAGCSF
+46 SLAVCSF
-53 IATTHFY
+53 IATTLFY
-60 LALKGLYDAPKR
+60 IALKGLYDAPKR
-72 FYAAPKRLSA
+72 FYAAPKRFYL
-82 APKIFYAAPKIF
+82 AP
-94 YAASKRFYAASNWL
+94 KRFYAASNWL
-108 QPPLHAPGSYT
+108 QPPLHAPGSYA

-132 LSLLGALRSAESLAA
+132 LSLLGALRSAES
-147 TTESFAG
+147 FAG

-160 ASAESLAAGRAESA
+160 STTESLAAGRAESA

-181 NAKST
+181 NAKS
-186 ANAKGA
+186 A
-192 GRTHSGITPMQ
+192 GRTHSGMTPMQ

-274 TLAARRLRVLV
+274 TLAARRMRVLV

-367 ESLKRVMGRWRGR
+367 ESLKRVMERWRGR

-385 TISWCAERIAAPL
+385 TICWCAERITAPL

>member
-1 MLCRRIMWGR
+1 MWER

-32 DLGLSARC
+32 DMGLSARC

-53 IATTHFY
+53 IATTLFY
-60 LALKGLYDAPKR
+60 IALKGLYD
-72 FYAAPKRLSA
+72 APKRLSA

-94 YAASKRFYAASNWL
+94 YAAPKRFYAASNWL
-108 QPPLHAPGSYT
+108 QPPLHAPGSYA

-132 LSLLGALRSAESLAA
+132 LSLLGALRSAESFAA
-147 TTESFAG
+147 TAESFAG

-160 ASAESLAAGRAESA
+160 ATTESLAAGRAESA

-181 NAKST
+181 NAKS
-186 ANAKGA
+186 A
-192 GRTHSGITPMQ
+192 GQRHSEMTPMQ

-274 TLAARRLRVLV
+274 TLAARRMRVLV
-285 VVGCTAAFLA
+285 VVGCTAAFLT

-451 LIIQS
+451 LFIQS

>member
-1 MLCRRIMWGR
+1 MLCRRIMWER

-46 LLAGCSF
+46 LFAGCSF
-53 IATTHFY
+53 IATTLFY
-60 LALKGLYDAPKR
+60 IALKGLYDAPKR
-72 FYAAPKRLSA
+72 LSA
-82 APKIFYAAPKIF
+82 APKRFYSAPKRFHAAPKRF
-94 YAASKRFYAASNWL
+94 FAASKRFYAATNWL
-108 QPPLHAPGSYT
+108 QPPLHAPGSYA

-127 SALIS
+127 SALVS
-132 LSLLGALRSAESLAA
+132 LSLLGALRSAESFAA
-147 TTESFAG
+147 TAESFAG
-154 SAESLA
+154 
-160 ASAESLAAGRAESA
+160 SAESLAAGRAESA
-174 GKAQSAA
+174 GKAQSA
-181 NAKST
+181 
-186 ANAKGA
+186 GH
-192 GRTHSGITPMQ
+192 THSEMTPMQ

-233 IGKSTKETFRSS
+233 IGKNTKETFRSS

-367 ESLKRVMGRWRGR
+367 ESLKRVMERWRGR

-385 TISWCAERIAAPL
+385 IISWCAERIAAPL